1 MAVLVRILL
10 GGVES
15 TLSADSIERDPVS
28 PRLLRL
34 RGVSGLV
41 LPESPR
47 FVVASASLPR
57 DSVLWYVEGE
67 VPEIIRSGR
76 LEAETQPAGGGS

>member
-1 MAVLVRILL
+1 MAVLVRVLL

-41 LPESPR
+41 LAESPR
-47 FVVASASLPR
+47 FAVESASLPR
-57 DSVLWYVEGE
+57 SSVLWYVEGD
-67 VPEIIRSGR
+67 VPHSSESGR
-76 LEAETQPAGGGS
+76 LAREPGTDGGVS

>member
-1 MAVLVRILL
+1 MPVLVRVLL

-15 TLSADSIERDPVS
+15 TLSARSVERDPVS

-41 LPESPR
+41 LPEAPG
-47 FVVASASLPR
+47 FEVESASLPR
-57 DSVLWYVEGE
+57 DSVLWYVEGK
-67 VPEIIRSGR
+67 VPESDISGR
-76 LEAETQPAGGGS
+76 LGVELEAGGVA